1 MRYSAPRH
9 PLVGWLALALSL
21 VLTAL
26 SPAFSRADGPPPDAV
41 PPLANAVP
49 SNLPASVVAVANDGL
64 TLDRAILPAALQ
76 AGQPWSSPSALPRQ
90 AMDGGRRGL
99 EDVEMEGQRAGA
111 SLLRPDFVI
120 GGDNRTRVTTTN
132 SYPWSAI
139 VHLEMT
145 FPRGSGTCTGW
156 LIGRHTVAT
165 AGHCVYGAD
174 EGGWATRIRV
184 IPGRNSS
191 QMPFGAVY
199 ATRVWAARD
208 WVATEAPP
216 ADYGAIKIGTDLGTQ
231 AGWFGF
237 RADSDATLQGVTL
250 NTAGYPGDKPFGTQ
264 WFTTGRVTSLS
275 RSEVYFDLDIWS
287 GQSGS
292 PAWRRVGDTRTVV
305 AIVAYGSRPYNFGT
319 RITDAVAS
327 FLAAALQD

>member
-1 MRYSAPRH
+1 MRYPSRRCSV
-9 PLVGWLALALSL
+9 VGWLALALSL
-21 VLTAL
+21 VLAAL
-26 SPAFSRADGPPPDAV
+26 SPTLSRADGPTPDTV
-41 PPLANAVP
+41 PPLANVIPAD
-49 SNLPASVVAVANDGL
+49 LPASVVAVSNDGL
-64 TLDRAILPAALQ
+64 TLDRASLPAALQ
-76 AGQPWSSPSALPRQ
+76 AEQPWSSPSALPRQ
-90 AMDGGRRGL
+90 REDGGRHKL
-99 EDVEMEGQRAGA
+99 EDVEVDGRRAGTT
-111 SLLRPDFVI
+111 LLRPDFVI
-120 GGDNRTRVTTTN
+120 GDDNRTRVTTTG

-156 LIGRHTVAT
+156 LIGPHTVAT

-174 EGGWATRIRV
+174 EGGWVTRVRV
-184 IPGRNSS
+184 IPGRNGG

-208 WVATEAPP
+208 WTATEAPP
-216 ADYGAIKIGTDLGTQ
+216 ADYGAIKIGADLGTQ

-237 RADSDATLQGVTL
+237 RADSDTTLQGVTL

-264 WFTTGRVTSLS
+264 WFTPGRVTGLS

-319 RITDAVAS
+319 RITDAVTS
-327 FLAAALQD
+327 FLAAALQG

>member
-1 MRYSAPRH
+1 MRYPLPRH

-21 VLTAL
+21 VLAAL
-26 SPAFSRADGPPPDAV
+26 SPALSRADGTAPDSA
-41 PPLANAVP
+41 PPLVNVVP
-49 SNLPASVVAVANDGL
+49 ADLPASVVAVANDGL
-64 TLDRAILPAALQ
+64 TLDRASLPAALQ
-76 AGQPWSSPSALPRQ
+76 AGQPWSSASALPRNRV
-90 AMDGGRRGL
+90 DSGGRGL
-99 EDVEMEGQRAGA
+99 EDIGLDGPETIGSRW
-111 SLLRPDFVI
+111 RPDFVI
-120 GGDNRTRVTTTN
+120 GDDNRTRVTTTA

-156 LIGRHTVAT
+156 LIGPHTVAT
-165 AGHCVYGAD
+165 AGHCVYGRD
-174 EGGWATRIRV
+174 EGGWATRVRV
-184 IPGRNSS
+184 LPGRNGG
-191 QMPFGAVY
+191 QAPFGAVY
-199 ATRVWAARD
+199 ATRLWAARD
-208 WVATEAPP
+208 WTATEAPP

-237 RADSDATLQGVTL
+237 RADGDTTLQGVTL

-264 WFTTGRVTSLS
+264 WFTYGRVTGLT

-292 PAWRRVGDTRTVV
+292 PAWWRSGDTRTVV

-319 RITDAVAS
+319 RITDAVAG
-327 FLAAALQD
+327 FLAAALQG